1 MGKKGKQV
9 TFCLKYIN
17 QSFKDRY
24 DQNLDKDFLKIK
36 ILSGLLENL
45 GTNLALTLYDF
56 ISKTYIS
63 TYKHSYISL

>member
-36 ILSGLLENL
+36 ILSDLLESLYTSQFEGAGYEFGIN
-45 GTNLALTLYDF
+45 TLRF
-56 ISKTYIS
+56 YI
-63 TYKHSYISL
+63 